1 MTNEPPRT
9 LADLAAVSDPAAR
22 AQAARAY
29 IEQRE
34 KAIREAI
41 AIRDTALRLCVTKWG
56 PSETARRTGY
66 SLSTIK
72 TARKGIG

>member
-1 MTNEPPRT
+1 MPIEPPRT

-41 AIRDTALRLCVTKWG
+41 AIRDTALRLCAERWG
-56 PSETARRTGY
+56 PTETMRRTGY

-72 TARKGIG
+72 TARKAPG